1 MALHQL
7 FDSWINGEAGS
18 IADGAAPADTDTSS
32 SVITCTGP
40 VDFFIDPKDRRTVA
54 NAPVWYRE
62 EAGDFSP
69 AVTVQPRFVST
80 FDAGALL
87 AMVDDT
93 HWVKLAFEFTDLGFP
108 AVVSVVTQEFSDDA
122 NGQKI
127 NAETVRL
134 RMSRRGNLWALH
146 WADVG
151 TFAQA
156 PWRMLRYFRLGEPGD
171 PVKVGLLT
179 QSPTGTGTSVEFTDI
194 ARGDPPADM
203 RIGQ

>member
-1 MALHQL
+1 MSPHQL
-7 FDSWINGEAGS
+7 FDSWMNGDAGRIVDES
-18 IADGAAPADTDTSS
+18 AATAGDTSAA
-32 SVITCTGP
+32 VITCTGP

-54 NAPVWYRE
+54 DAPVWYRTE
-62 EAGDFSP
+62 EGDFSLS
-69 AVTVQPRFVST
+69 VTVRPRFVTT

-87 AMVDDT
+87 AMIDDT
-93 HWVKLAFEFTDLGFP
+93 HWVKLAFEFTDMGFP
-108 AVVSVVTQEFSDDA
+108 AVVSVVTQGFSDDA

-134 RMSRRGNLWALH
+134 RISRRGNLWALH

-156 PWRMLRYFRLGEPGD
+156 PWRMVRYFRLGEPND

-179 QSPTGTGTSVEFTDI
+179 QCPTGTEGIAEFMDI
-194 ARGDPPADM
+194 ALGDPPADM